1 MAEHTRRPSPPGAVQ
16 RDFEEKTVAK
26 QLADL
31 SDDVRK
37 SVEIGQRAATDA
49 ARKSVEIGQRAAT
62 DAARKSVEIGQ
73 RAATDAA
80 RKSVEIGQR
89 AATDAAAKFVSA
101 LEGATP
107 AALADSE
114 RRKTIVDAAVDWAD
128 WLVAAHVLF
137 PGGIS
142 RSASETLNKRA
153 AKPAAKGPHKASR

>member
-1 MAEHTRRPSPPGAVQ
+1 MAEHTRRPSPPGAVR
-16 RDFEEKTVAK
+16 RDFDEKTVAK

-31 SDDVRK
+31 SDAARK
-37 SVEIGQRAATDA
+37 SAEIGQRAATDA

-80 RKSVEIGQR
+80 RR
-89 AATDAAAKFVSA
+89 FVSA

-142 RSASETLNKRA
+142 RSARETLNKPA
-153 AKPAAKGPHKASR
+153 AKPGC